1 MERQMQRGALRAVL
15 CGVWGPA
22 VGTPGL
28 CRCLLS
34 LPTAV
39 MLGCSAQEK
48 EASQDPRA
56 RFSVSPC
63 IFFAATV
70 LK

>member
-1 MERQMQRGALRAVL
+1 MKRQMQRGALSAVL

-28 CRCLLS
+28 CSCLLS

-48 EASQDPRA
+48 RQVRIPGPGFLEVLA
-56 RFSVSPC
+56 FSLQPQ
-63 IFFAATV
+63 F
-70 LK
+70 

>member
-1 MERQMQRGALRAVL
+1 MERQMQRGALSAVL

-28 CRCLLS
+28 CLLS
-34 LPTAV
+34 LPTGV
-39 MLGCSAQEK
+39 MLRCSAQEK
-48 EASQDPRA
+48 EANQDPRA